1 MNFETENYHSVD
13 PSEFELEQGEEI
25 ESQESVPPGSFE
37 RGFVWESKWETVN
50 EAERAVTESLEALGW
65 PEDKTEDF
73 ALAVREA
80 VTNAVMHG
88 NLGIGRNEDESLEE
102 YDARCRAAE
111 QGPDGEKKVNMEIYA
126 NERGVKVVIT
136 DEGDFIA
143 ELKPILSEE
152 GDERVMMPS
161 GKGMGIIVDKCDGVE
176 TGKGQLTL
184 IKYRDSK
191 AVE

>member
-1 MNFETENYHSVD
+1 
-13 PSEFELEQGEEI
+13 
-25 ESQESVPPGSFE
+25 
-37 RGFVWESKWETVN
+37 
-50 EAERAVTESLEALGW
+50 
-65 PEDKTEDF
+65 
-73 ALAVREA
+73 
-80 VTNAVMHG
+80 
-88 NLGIGRNEDESLEE
+88 
-102 YDARCRAAE
+102 
-111 QGPDGEKKVNMEIYA
+111 MEIYA